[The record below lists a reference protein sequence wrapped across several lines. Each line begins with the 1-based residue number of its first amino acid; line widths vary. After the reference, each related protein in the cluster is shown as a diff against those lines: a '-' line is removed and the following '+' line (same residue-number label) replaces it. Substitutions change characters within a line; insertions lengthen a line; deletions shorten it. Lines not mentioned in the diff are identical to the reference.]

1 MAPTANCPTCNASLQ
16 LTPQGSFDS
25 WICPA
30 GHGLAA
36 TLSELYEE
44 AQEDEVRRLWALAR
58 AASVPTS
65 GGRPCPVCTR
75 PMVSVVVPTD
85 ADEALEGE
93 PGDTGD
99 TGEVPVD
106 VCPSDQVIWF
116 DVAELDA
123 LPDDLP
129 DPQPTVAQEAAL
141 AEIRRTF
148 GEAIVAS
155 IEADEGRADHL
166 ADRLVDRLGLSSRAS
181 RKLADKTPTV

>member
-1 MAPTANCPTCNASLQ
+1 MAPTANCPTCSAPLS
-16 LTPQGSFDS
+16 LTPHGSFDS

-44 AQEDEVRRLWALAR
+44 GQEDEVRRLWTLAR
-58 AASVPTS
+58 AVPASASAP
-65 GGRPCPVCTR
+65 GGRPCPLCTR

-93 PGDTGD
+93 PGDTAD

-106 VCPSDQVIWF
+106 VCPVDQAIWF

-129 DPQPTVAQEAAL
+129 DPQPSAEQEAAL
-141 AEIRRTF
+141 ADIRRTF
-148 GEAIVAS
+148 GDAIVAS
-155 IEADEGRADHL
+155 MRADEGL
-166 ADRLVDRLGLSSRAS
+166 ADRLVDRLGRSPRAT
-181 RKLADKTPTV
+181 RHLADKTPTA

>member
-16 LTPQGSFDS
+16 LTPHGSFDS

-44 AQEDEVRRLWALAR
+44 AQEDEARRLWALAR
-58 AASVPTS
+58 AATPA
-65 GGRPCPVCTR
+65 GPDGRPCPMCTR
-75 PMVSVVVPTD
+75 PMVAVTVPTD

-93 PGDTGD
+93 PGDTPD

-106 VCPSDQVIWF
+106 VCVADQVIWF

-123 LPDDLP
+123 FPDDLP
-129 DPQPTVAQEAAL
+129 DPQPTAEQEAAL
-141 AEIRRTF
+141 ADIRRTF
-148 GEAIVAS
+148 GDEIVAAMEE
-155 IEADEGRADHL
+155 EAGAADRL
-166 ADRLVDRLGLSSRAS
+166 AGRLVDRIGRSSRAF
-181 RKLADKTPTV
+181 RQLAEKTPAP

>member
-16 LTPQGSFDS
+16 LTPHGSFDS

-44 AQEDEVRRLWALAR
+44 AQEDEARRLWALAR
-58 AASVPTS
+58 AASVPAT
-65 GGRPCPVCTR
+65 GGRHCPMCSQ
-75 PMVSVVVPTD
+75 PMVSVTVPTD

-93 PGDTGD
+93 AGDTAD

-106 VCPSDQVIWF
+106 VCVADQVIWF

-123 LPDDLP
+123 FPDDLP
-129 DPQPTVAQEAAL
+129 DPQPTPEQEAAL
-141 AEIRRTF
+141 ADIRRTF
-148 GEAIVAS
+148 GDAIVAS
-155 IEADEGRADHL
+155 MEADEGL
-166 ADRLVDRLGLSSRAS
+166 ADRIVDRMGRSSRAF
-181 RKLADKTPTV
+181 RQLADKTPAP